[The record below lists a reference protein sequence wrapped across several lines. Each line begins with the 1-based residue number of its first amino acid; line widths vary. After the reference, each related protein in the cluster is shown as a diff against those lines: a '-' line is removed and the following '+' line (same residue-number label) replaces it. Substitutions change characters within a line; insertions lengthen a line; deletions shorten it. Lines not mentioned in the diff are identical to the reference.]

1 MVSNARKNKRNMNNV
16 KESKKHS
23 KNRAL
28 FFQVIFIGIFLL
40 ALFLRLYLLDMRVFH
55 HDESAIGFNTYKLF
69 KGGIY
74 SYDPVFHGPF
84 LQYVTA
90 EIFRFFGD
98 SDYSARLLPA
108 FFGAFMLFLLLPLKR
123 YLGTAGTLITAF
135 FLALSPSFLYYSR
148 FFREDIF
155 ISFFTLLGIVCAVK
169 YAEKYAGDGYSIL
182 RLFYLFIGA
191 LSLASMAALKEN
203 AYIAMALIA
212 LFVFLLVIRERWYKG
227 LIGKIKRWDKKLI
240 TTIAEGIFFSLV
252 LLVVFS
258 LFYTGRVLDF
268 HGMKDTIEKAVSH
281 WYAMHKTAHIGG
293 SPFYYLPILVRYEL
307 PALVFGAVGIIHY
320 FKKNNIFMFFLGYW
334 AISNF
339 IIYSYLQE
347 KVPWLILNPLLP
359 LTLIAGAYIGE
370 LLAGLKLN
378 SKASAIAVIFLAA
391 ASIYIIYSSIFL
403 NFYDYSDTAEPL
415 IQGNQVPQE
424 FKQVNLPKLY
434 AWASELNGKPAK
446 ITLPEK
452 QVVTTFLWYFRHYD
466 NIEIYYLEEA
476 K

>member
-1 MVSNARKNKRNMNNV
+1 MVSNARENKRNMNNL
-16 KESKKHS
+16 KESKKHP
-23 KNRAL
+23 KNRVL
-28 FFQVIFIGIFLL
+28 FFPVIFIGIFLL
-40 ALFLRLYLLDMRVFH
+40 ALFLRFYLLDMRVFH
-55 HDESAIGFNTYKLF
+55 HDESAIGFNAYKLF

-84 LQYVTA
+84 MQYVTA
-90 EIFRFFGD
+90 EMFRFFGD

-108 FFGAFMLFLLLPLKR
+108 FFGAFMLLLLLPLRR

-155 ISFFTLLGIVCAVK
+155 IALFSLLILVCAVK
-169 YAEKYAGDGYSIL
+169 YEEKHAEERYSYM
-182 RLFYLFIGA
+182 RLFYIFLGGA
-191 LSLASMAALKEN
+191 ALASMAALKES
-203 AYIAMALIA
+203 AYIVMFLIF
-212 LFVFLLVIRERWYKG
+212 LFLVLLFIREKWYKG
-227 LIGKIKRWDKKLI
+227 LTVRNKKVVPVIK
-240 TTIAEGIFFSLV
+240 EGLFFSLV

-258 LFYTGRVLDF
+258 LYYTGRILDF
-268 HGMKDTIEKAVSH
+268 YGMKDAIEKAVSY
-281 WYAMHKTAHIGG
+281 WYAMHKTAHLGG

-307 PALVFGAVGIIHY
+307 PVLVFGVIGIIHY

-378 SKASAIAVIFLAA
+378 SKAGVIAVFFLAA
-391 ASIYIIYSSIFL
+391 ASIYIIDSSIFL
-403 NFYDYSDTAEPL
+403 NFYDYSDTTEPL

-446 ITLPEK
+446 ITLSEK

-466 NIEIYYLEEA
+466 NIEIYYLEKA
-476 K
+476 G